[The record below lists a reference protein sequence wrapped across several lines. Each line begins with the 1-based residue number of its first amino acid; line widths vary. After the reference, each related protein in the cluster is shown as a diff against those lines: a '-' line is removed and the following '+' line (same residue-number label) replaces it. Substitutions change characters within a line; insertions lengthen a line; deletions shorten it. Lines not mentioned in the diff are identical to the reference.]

1 MSVFIDLVAVL
12 GRLLEPVLAE
22 SATAAAIV
30 LFTVL
35 VRLALHPLSR
45 AAFRG
50 ATPVAGLLPVLL
62 QLPVF
67 FLMYRAF
74 SSAEIGGAANEL
86 LGHRLFAAP
95 LGDRW
100 GEALGEG
107 GLFGESGLVFLG
119 LFAAVAVVAAWS
131 AVRGRKAVALAAVT
145 GGAGAGGAAGVKA
158 AGGKAA
164 GVKEGV
170 RNGSGAT
177 GNGAQAGGVNG
188 GRAKAD
194 GGTGGGGNGG
204 RAKADGGKAG
214 GGKPGGAKA
223 SGVKAGGAKAGGAKA
238 GGAKVGGGK
247 GSGGGGAGA
256 VAGLSAEQQEVMRK
270 LGGVLPL
277 LSFGTLITAALVPLA
292 AGLYLVTTTAWSV
305 AERIWLQ
312 HRKDRA
318 EAAERA
324 VSGAERSAM

>member
-35 VRLALHPLSR
+35 VRLALYPLSR
-45 AAFRG
+45 ASFRG

-100 GEALGEG
+100 GDALGEG
-107 GLFGESGLVFLG
+107 GLFGERGLVFLG
-119 LFAAVAVVAAWS
+119 LFAVVAVVAAWS
-131 AVRGRKAVALAAVT
+131 AVRGRKAAALAAAT
-145 GGAGAGGAAGVKA
+145 GGAGAAGVGAGGVKA
-158 AGGKAA
+158 G
-164 GVKEGV
+164 
-170 RNGSGAT
+170 
-177 GNGAQAGGVNG
+177 
-188 GRAKAD
+188 
-194 GGTGGGGNGG
+194 
-204 RAKADGGKAG
+204 GGKAG
-214 GGKPGGAKA
+214 GVKAGRVGGAAGAKA
-223 SGVKAGGAKAGGAKA
+223 GAGKAGGAKAGGARGGRATAGAGKA
-238 GGAKVGGGK
+238 GGLGV
-247 GSGGGGAGA
+247 SGAGGAGA

-292 AGLYLVTTTAWSV
+292 AGLYLVTTAAWSV
-305 AERIWLQ
+305 GERLWLQ

-318 EAAERA
+318 ERA
-324 VSGAERSAM
+324 GQELGGAERSVM

>member
-1 MSVFIDLVAVL
+1 MSVFTHLVAQL
-12 GRLLEPVLAE
+12 GRLLEPLLAD

-50 ATPVAGLLPVLL
+50 ATPAAGCLPVLL

-67 FLMYRAF
+67 FVMYRAF

-100 GEALGEG
+100 GDALGEG
-107 GLFGESGLVFLG
+107 GLFGAQGLVFLG
-119 LFAAVAVVAAWS
+119 LFAVIAAVAAWS
-131 AVRGRKAVALAAVT
+131 ASRGRKTAALTAAAAEAVAA
-145 GGAGAGGAAGVKA
+145 GAGAAGA
-158 AGGKAA
+158 
-164 GVKEGV
+164 
-170 RNGSGAT
+170 
-177 GNGAQAGGVNG
+177 
-188 GRAKAD
+188 
-194 GGTGGGGNGG
+194 
-204 RAKADGGKAG
+204 GKAG
-214 GGKPGGAKA
+214 GGKAGAGKAGGGRAGAGKRGA
-223 SGVKAGGAKAGGAKA
+223 VAGRAGGKAGGAGRAGDEVAAAMA
-238 GGAKVGGGK
+238 GV
-247 GSGGGGAGA
+247 
-256 VAGLSAEQQEVMRK
+256 SAEQREVMRK

-277 LSFGTLITAALVPLA
+277 LSFGTLVTAALVPLA

-318 EAAERA
+318 AERAAERE
-324 VSGAERSAM
+324 AERDAERAEQEIAGAGRSSL

>member
-1 MSVFIDLVAVL
+1 MSVFIDLVALL

-50 ATPVAGLLPVLL
+50 ATPVAGILPVLL

-107 GLFGESGLVFLG
+107 GLFGERGLVFLG
-119 LFAAVAVVAAWS
+119 LFAVVAVVAAWS
-131 AVRGRKAVALAAVT
+131 AARARKTAALMASA
-145 GGAGAGGAAGVKA
+145 AGATATATAGGKGAK
-158 AGGKAA
+158 GKAA
-164 GVKEGV
+164 G
-170 RNGSGAT
+170 
-177 GNGAQAGGVNG
+177 
-188 GRAKAD
+188 AKA
-194 GGTGGGGNGG
+194 
-204 RAKADGGKAG
+204 
-214 GGKPGGAKA
+214 
-223 SGVKAGGAKAGGAKA
+223 
-238 GGAKVGGGK
+238 
-247 GSGGGGAGA
+247 AGA
-256 VAGLSAEQQEVMRK
+256 AVALTAEQQELMRK
-270 LGGVLPL
+270 VGGVLPL

-305 AERIWLQ
+305 AERAWLQ
-312 HRKDRA
+312 YRKDRA
-318 EAAERA
+318 ERAEGA

>member
-1 MSVFIDLVAVL
+1 MSVFIDLVSLL

-45 AAFRG
+45 ASFRG

-86 LGHRLFAAP
+86 LGHRLFTAP
-95 LGDRW
+95 LGGRW

-107 GLFGESGLVFLG
+107 GLFGEQGLVFLW
-119 LFAAVAVVAAWS
+119 LFAVVSVVAAWS
-131 AVRGRKAVALAAVT
+131 AVRGRKAAALTAAT
-145 GGAGAGGAAGVKA
+145 AGAGSAGA
-158 AGGKAA
+158 
-164 GVKEGV
+164 
-170 RNGSGAT
+170 
-177 GNGAQAGGVNG
+177 
-188 GRAKAD
+188 
-194 GGTGGGGNGG
+194 
-204 RAKADGGKAG
+204 
-214 GGKPGGAKA
+214 
-223 SGVKAGGAKAGGAKA
+223 KAGGAKAGGAKA
-238 GGAKVGGGK
+238 GA
-247 GSGGGGAGA
+247 SGAGA
-256 VAGLSAEQQEVMRK
+256 AGGVGVISAEQQEVMRK

-305 AERIWLQ
+305 AERAWLQ

-318 EAAERA
+318 ERA
-324 VSGAERSAM
+324 GLPVSGVERSAM